1 LELNGQR
8 GHHATNWTSKINQAK
23 KINSMILHKLLQI
36 NILLQVSGMTSGRA
50 ATILPMLL
58 GLISVIIVFTTRYN
72 LANQYIAKRNKA
84 LTAIVAGLISI
95 VLAGIHLAQ
104 AQGALGTGSGK
115 LGAIVALLLAGI
127 GVVFGVIILSRN
139 K

>member
-1 LELNGQR
+1 M
-8 GHHATNWTSKINQAK
+8 
-23 KINSMILHKLLQI
+23 NSIDMISHKLLQI

-84 LTAIVAGLISI
+84 LVAIVAGLISI
-95 VLAGIHLAQ
+95 VLAGIHLTQ
-104 AQGALGTGSGK
+104 AQGAFGTGSGK

-127 GVVFGVIILSRN
+127 GVMFGVIILSRN